1 MRVAIVTLYPSDPQR
16 IAGGIRMVS
25 YNLVQALRRYP
36 DLDLHVV
43 HCHSD
48 ISEDAHIVETLE
60 GAREALPDRVLV
72 APSNVSTAVGSGCV
86 TLHYLAMPKQ
96 RLVPNLMTS
105 VWRVRRLLR
114 DLAPDVVH
122 AHVGQYAWA
131 AVSAGLPTVYT
142 IHGVLAR
149 EREVYRDTL
158 FDRWRYGLLAH
169 YEARALPRVDRL
181 VAISPYVREA
191 YSQARAR
198 WQRCAPTERR
208 ALWERIDNPVP
219 QAFFDV
225 TRRPE
230 AGRLLYAGSITEI
243 KDLLTLLHAVERVSA
258 TDAQVHLRIA
268 GRSTSPAYERLVRD
282 LASHQALR
290 ERVAFLGL
298 LDREQLLE
306 EYARCAALVL
316 SSVQENAPMAVI
328 EAMAAG
334 APVVATR
341 VGGVPDLVAEGET
354 GYLVP
359 PGDDAALAEALR
371 RVLRDPATATQMGA
385 RGRQVALGRFHS
397 DQVAQAYYELY
408 VRVQRDH
415 E

>member
-1 MRVAIVTLYPSDPQR
+1 MRVAIVTLYPSDPLR

-25 YNLVQALRRYP
+25 YNLVQALRRYD
-36 DLDLHVV
+36 DLELHVV

-48 ISEDAHIVETLE
+48 IAQDRTEQD
-60 GAREALPDRVLV
+60 GA
-72 APSNVSTAVGSGCV
+72 V
-86 TLHYLAMPKQ
+86 TLHFLAQPRQ

-105 VWRVRRLLR
+105 VWRVRRLLHA
-114 DLAPDVVH
+114 LAPDVVH

-158 FDRWRYGLLAH
+158 FDRWRYGLLDW

-191 YSQARAR
+191 YAHVRGAA
-198 WQRCAPTERR
+198 WQ
-208 ALWERIDNPVP
+208 RIDNPVP
-219 QAFFDV
+219 QAFFDLQ
-225 TRRPE
+225 RQPE
-230 AGRLLYAGSITEI
+230 PGRLLYAGSITEI
-243 KDLLTLLHAVERVSA
+243 KDLLTLLRALERLA
-258 TDAQVHLRIA
+258 ADDPTVHLRIA
-268 GRSTSPAYERLVRD
+268 GRSTSPAYERAVRD
-282 LASHQALR
+282 YATLPALR

-298 LDREQLLE
+298 LEREQLLQ

-316 SSVQENAPMAVI
+316 PSVQENAPMAVI

-341 VGGVPDLVAEGET
+341 VGGVPDLVVEGET
-354 GYLVP
+354 GYLAP
-359 PGDDAALAEALR
+359 PADDAALAEALG
-371 RVLRDPATATQMGA
+371 RVLRDPPAAARLGA
-385 RGRQVALGRFHS
+385 RGRELARGRFHS

-408 VRVQRDH
+408 ARVKADH